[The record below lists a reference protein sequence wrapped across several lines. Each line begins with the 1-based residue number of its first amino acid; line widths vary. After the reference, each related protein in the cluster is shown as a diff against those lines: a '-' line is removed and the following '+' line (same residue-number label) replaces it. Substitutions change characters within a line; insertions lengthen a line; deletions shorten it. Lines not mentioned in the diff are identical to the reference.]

1 MPSRVWAPP
10 ARPKGPRRKDVP
22 TEQNAEKKQWTNRR
36 LAEVLR
42 HPGYEVIPL
51 QGTEESVVKYVPKEV
66 ALTVTVSPGKGTWA
80 TVELAERLAG
90 HGFDVAPHLS
100 ARLIQ
105 DRPELGEILQ
115 RLREAG
121 VRDAFVVAGD
131 VDEPVGEFE
140 DAAGLLTAMSEIGH
154 DLDEI
159 GITGY
164 PESHPKISDELTI
177 QAMYEKAPYATYI
190 ISQICFDPEVI
201 SDWARRVWSR
211 GVRLPI
217 RVGMPGYVNRQKLVR
232 ICASI
237 GLGESARYLNR
248 QRNWLLKLFLPGGY
262 SPDRLI
268 KGLKPNLA
276 DPDSNI
282 QGLHIYTFNELER
295 TEAWRREM
303 LERFGET

>member
-1 MPSRVWAPP
+1 MS
-10 ARPKGPRRKDVP
+10 
-22 TEQNAEKKQWTNRR
+22 TEQKTEQRQRANRR
-36 LAEVLR
+36 LAEFLR

-51 QGTEESVVKYVPKEV
+51 EGTEDSVLEHVPKDIG
-66 ALTVTVSPGKGTWA
+66 LTVTASPRKGTLA
-80 TVELAERLAG
+80 TVELATRLAG
-90 HGFDVAPHLS
+90 HGYRVAPHLS
-100 ARLIQ
+100 ARLIR
-105 DRPELGEILQ
+105 DRAELEEILQ

-121 VRDAFVVAGD
+121 IKDAFVVAGD
-131 VDEPVGEFE
+131 VEEPAGEFE
-140 DAAGLLTAMSEIGH
+140 GAAGLLQAMSEIGH
-154 DLDEI
+154 DLDEV

-164 PESHPKISDELTI
+164 PESHPKISDEMTI

-201 SDWARRVWSR
+201 SDWARRVWLR
-211 GVRLPI
+211 GVKLPI

-232 ICASI
+232 ISASI

-268 KGLKPNLA
+268 EGLKPGIT
-276 DPDSNI
+276 DPDSNV
-282 QGLHIYTFNELER
+282 QGLHIYTFNEVER

-303 LERFGET
+303 LERVETSP